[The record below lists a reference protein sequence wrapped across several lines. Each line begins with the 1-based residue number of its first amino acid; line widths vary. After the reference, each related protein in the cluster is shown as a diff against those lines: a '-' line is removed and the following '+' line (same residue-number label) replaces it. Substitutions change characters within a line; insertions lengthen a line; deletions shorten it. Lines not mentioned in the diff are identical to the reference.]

1 MLMIAASIALA
12 VVTALHLVTCAAVAL
27 RLRAARTPVTAA
39 DRPPITLLRP
49 VCGLEN
55 FIEETLKTSFDLD
68 YPDYEIIF
76 CAPSPDDPVIP
87 LVRRLMAGHPDIEA
101 RLLIGEERIS
111 PNPKLNNLAK
121 GWRAARHDFILMAD
135 SNIMLAPDYIDRLL
149 ARWHQEMGLV
159 SAPAI
164 GDAPKGFSGEL
175 ECAFLNTHQARWLY
189 AAEILGQG
197 YAQGKTMLMRRSDLD
212 RAGGFEALASE
223 IAEDAAARKAM
234 LRLGKDVRLAFFN
247 VPHPVG
253 RRDFREVWGRQ
264 VRWARLRRSAFP
276 RHFASEI
283 LTGILPP
290 LILLGILAA
299 VPLHPAWAIPFI
311 GLWYGAEAALAATAR
326 WRLSWTS
333 PLAWLARDLLLPM
346 IWFAGWT
353 RGSYVWRGNT
363 VDVAARRLV
372 DERETTSSAARRT
385 RP

>member
-1 MLMIAASIALA
+1 MLTIAAIAL
-12 VVTALHLVTCAAVAL
+12 VLLTMLHLATCLAVAL
-27 RLRAARTPVTAA
+27 RLRAARASVVLTEH
-39 DRPPITLLRP
+39 PPITLLRP

-55 FIEETLKTSFDLD
+55 FIEDTLRTSFHID

-76 CAPSPDDPVIP
+76 CAPSADDSAIP
-87 LVRRLMAGHPDIEA
+87 LVRRLMAEHPAIAA
-101 RLLIGEERIS
+101 RLLIGDERIS

-121 GWRAARHDFILMAD
+121 GWRAAQHDFVLMAD

-149 ARWHQEMGLV
+149 ARWKPNMGLV

-164 GDAPKGFSGEL
+164 GDAPHGLSGEI

-197 YAQGKTMLMRRSDLD
+197 YAQGKSMLMRRSDLV
-212 RAGGFEALASE
+212 RAGGYQVLASE

-234 LRLGKDVRLAFFN
+234 LRLGKEVRLAFLN

-253 RRDFREVWGRQ
+253 RRSFSEVWGRQ

-276 RHFASEI
+276 AHFGSEI

-290 LILLGILAA
+290 LALLAILTTG
-299 VPLHPAWAIPFI
+299 PLHPASMFPFI

-326 WRLSWTS
+326 WRLAWTS
-333 PLAWLARDLLLPM
+333 PVAWLARDLLLPV
-346 IWFAGWT
+346 IWLTGWT
-353 RGSYVWRGNT
+353 RGAYVWRGNK
-363 VDVAARRLV
+363 VDVA
-372 DERETTSSAARRT
+372 T
-385 RP
+385 RQMM

>member
-1 MLMIAASIALA
+1 MLTIVVAGALVA
-12 VVTALHLVTCAAVAL
+12 ITALHLATCAAVAV
-27 RLRAARTPVTAA
+27 RLRAARAPVTAT
-39 DRPPITLLRP
+39 DRPSITLLRP

-55 FIEETLKTSFDLD
+55 FIEETLKTSFGLD
-68 YPDYEIIF
+68 YSDYEIIF

-87 LVRRLMAGHPDIEA
+87 LVRRLMAEHPAIET
-101 RLLIGEERIS
+101 RLLVGEERFS

-121 GWRAARHDFILMAD
+121 GWLAARHDFILMAD

-149 ARWHQEMGLV
+149 ARWHPDMGLV

-164 GDAPKGFSGEL
+164 GDAPEGFSGEL

-234 LRLGKDVRLAFFN
+234 LRLGKEVRLAFFN

-276 RHFASEI
+276 GHFRTEI

-299 VPLHPAWAIPFI
+299 GPLHPAWVVPFV
-311 GLWYGAEAALAATAR
+311 GLWYGAEAALAAAAR

-333 PLAWLARDLLLPM
+333 PVAWLARDLLLPI
-346 IWFAGWT
+346 IWIAGWT
-353 RGSYVWRGNT
+353 RGRYVWRGNK
-363 VDVAARRLV
+363 VDVATRRLV
-372 DERETTSSAARRT
+372 DDSGTTSSTARRT
-385 RP
+385 RT